1 MCVYVSVEWNTLQ
14 SPFYQGVAAGRLSYA
29 ETSKDVDM
37 VIEAVPEIMDLKK
50 HRGGTPM
57 APSKRSQNVGIK
69 QLKLVYE

>member
-1 MCVYVSVEWNTLQ
+1 
-14 SPFYQGVAAGRLSYA
+14 
-29 ETSKDVDM
+29 M